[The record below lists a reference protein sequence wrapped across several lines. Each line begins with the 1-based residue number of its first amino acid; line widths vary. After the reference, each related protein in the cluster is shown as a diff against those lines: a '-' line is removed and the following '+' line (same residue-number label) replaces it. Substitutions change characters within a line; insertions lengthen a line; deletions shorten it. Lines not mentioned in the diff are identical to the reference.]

1 MRYYGKLFNF
11 VIILIISNMKIYL
24 RLFLLV
30 LIAVMVGY
38 SNWFKKECRISSL
51 ILQNIEALAED
62 ESYSNIYCFSIG
74 SVDCPIDHSKVEY
87 VFSSYGL

>member
-1 MRYYGKLFNF
+1 
-11 VIILIISNMKIYL
+11 MKICF
-24 RLFLLV
+24 RLLWVV
-30 LIAVMVGY
+30 LIVVMVGY

-62 ESYSNIYCFSIG
+62 ESYSNIHCFSIG
-74 SVDCPIDHSKVEY
+74 AVDCPINHSKVEY

>member
-1 MRYYGKLFNF
+1 
-11 VIILIISNMKIYL
+11 MKICF
-24 RLFLLV
+24 RLLWVV
-30 LIAVMVGY
+30 LIVVMVGY

-62 ESYSNIYCFSIG
+62 ESYSNIHCFSIG
-74 SVDCPIDHSKVEY
+74 SVDCPINHSKVEY